1 VGKVDQRVQGI
12 ASRAFVVPAIVLV
25 TLIRGRLEL
34 VVLAAGI
41 VGELVDFGE

>member
-1 VGKVDQRVQGI
+1 VRKVDQRIQGV
-12 ASRAFVVPAIVLV
+12 ASRTFVVPAIVLV
-25 TLIRGRLEL
+25 TLIRESREF